1 MGVQRIMAL
10 HDDPSQ
16 MDEELLTLK
25 EISRR
30 LNVPESSI
38 RYYRDRF
45 LEYLPARGEGRKRRY
60 RSDALEIF
68 RTIVQ
73 GYKNDQNAEEIKK
86 RLEQML
92 PGGSPQIESSAS
104 QKEHAIQTFDAS
116 SKSPHDILQSQAQ
129 TLSCIANLLLNKNRL
144 EEEVA
149 HLREEQHKLKKGLV
163 QLWKK
168 LKQEQGRASETAL
181 NSSTYQDIKKRLYT
195 LHNEVTALQARQHE
209 LEQKQ
214 DQEMRNLR
222 QQVEKCEFWTKRLM
236 LCSKPETQEEDSS

>member
-1 MGVQRIMAL
+1 MAL
-10 HDDPSQ
+10 HDHPSH

-45 LEYLPARGEGRKRRY
+45 QDYLPARGEGRKRRY

-73 GYKNDQNAEEIKK
+73 GYKNDRKAEEIKNH
-86 RLEQML
+86 LEQQL
-92 PGGSPQIESSAS
+92 QGGSPQIENVAS
-104 QKEHAIQTFDAS
+104 QRASALQAFDAA
-116 SKSPHDILQSQAQ
+116 SKSPQDILQSQAQ
-129 TLSCIANLLLNKNRL
+129 TLSCIASLLVNKNRL
-144 EEEVA
+144 EEEVT
-149 HLREEQHKLKKGLV
+149 HLGEEQQKLKKGLV

-168 LKQEQGRASETAL
+168 YKQEQGKASQTAP
-181 NSSTYQDIKKRLYT
+181 NPSTYQDIEEKLYN
-195 LHNEVTALQARQHE
+195 LHNEVTSLQARQHE

-214 DQEMRNLR
+214 AQEMRELR
-222 QQVEKCEFWTKRLM
+222 QQVEKCQSWTKRLM
-236 LCSKPETQEEDSS
+236 LCSNPEIQEEDSS